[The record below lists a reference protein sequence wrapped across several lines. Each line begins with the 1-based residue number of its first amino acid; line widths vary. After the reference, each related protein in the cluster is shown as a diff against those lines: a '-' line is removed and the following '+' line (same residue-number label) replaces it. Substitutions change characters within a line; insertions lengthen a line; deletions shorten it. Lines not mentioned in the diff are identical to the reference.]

1 MQTIIKE
8 IVQQEIRKILDINS
22 GTIRQAVREILIPE
36 IHKVIWE
43 EVETQTRASLLKAKP
58 QAEHQILQTY
68 PENCQI
74 NPADSQIKSN
84 CVTSEEEK
92 VKITPNTLEDG
103 KYLYCIIDN
112 NENKNFGK
120 IGINGDE
127 VYTMPYQ
134 NIGAVIHDCKTSPY
148 QSDDE
153 EEVKNWILCHQQ
165 VIDYAW
171 KNCDAVIP
179 STFDTIIIGNVE
191 SSSEVNLKKWLE
203 EHYSYLSEK
212 IKKFSGNA
220 EYGVQILW
228 DINLMAQKISQEN
241 SEIRKMSEDINSQSK
256 GLAYMYRQ
264 KLESVLKKEL
274 ENQADRY
281 FKEFFQIIKPLLT
294 DVKIDKIKKTD
305 DSSMQMIMNLACLL
319 PREKSQIL
327 GEELEKIDQMEGFAV
342 RYTGP
347 WPPYNFV

>member
-22 GTIRQAVREILIPE
+22 DTIRQAVREILIPE

-58 QAEHQILQTY
+58 QTIF
-68 PENCQI
+68 P
-74 NPADSQIKSN
+74 
-84 CVTSEEEK
+84 EEEK
-92 VKITPNTLEDG
+92 IKITPNTLEDG